1 MDVRRE
7 MVRFDR
13 MRHFSMQ
20 ITKIKYLKSHMH
32 GSFEISYVLTGN
44 GQCTVGGETIKL
56 EPGEMVLIN
65 PYEVHSFVSCG
76 DEPLVLLTAQVHRLF
91 LRRYVERI
99 PKLRFRGSS
108 IGELPED
115 QYRELVYLL
124 TKSAVIYFTESESWQ
139 FDTLACGILLMGRLV
154 SYLDWELE
162 EISSNAETELLN
174 NRAQRLMEYIDE
186 HFRQKIKLSYLAEME
201 DISTTH
207 LSHFFRKTF
216 GMTFQTYLSTQRMEK
231 ALVLL
236 RDPSVPLQEIY
247 MRCGFSD
254 HRYLEATCK
263 RMFGCTVAQYRA
275 RCEQQ
280 ELPDT
285 PGAELQLYSEY
296 RWEESLSALEQY
308 LGPDKFRE
316 MT

>member
-1 MDVRRE
+1 
-7 MVRFDR
+7 
-13 MRHFSMQ
+13 
-20 ITKIKYLKSHMH
+20 MH
-32 GSFEISYVLTGN
+32 GSFEISYVLKGC
-44 GQCTVGGETIKL
+44 GQCIVGEETVKL
-56 EPGEMVLIN
+56 EPGELVLIN
-65 PYEVHSFVSCG
+65 PYEVHSFVSHG
-76 DEPLVLLTAQVHRLF
+76 NEPLVLLTAQVHRLF

-124 TKSAVIYFTESESWQ
+124 TKSAVIYFTESESQQ

-154 SYLDWELE
+154 SYLDWTLE
-162 EISSNAETELLN
+162 EMSGNAETELQN
-174 NRAQRLMEYIDE
+174 SRAQRLVDYIDE
-186 HFRQKIKLSYLAEME
+186 NFRQKIKLSHLAEME

-236 RDPSVPLQEIY
+236 RDPSVPLSEIY

-254 HRYLEATCK
+254 HRYLEAACQ
-263 RMFGCTVAQYRA
+263 RIFGCTAA
-275 RCEQQ
+275 
-280 ELPDT
+280 
-285 PGAELQLYSEY
+285 EY
-296 RWEESLSALEQY
+296 RQWCQQQSLPAMLGEELELCSAYSWEESLTALEQY
-308 LGPDKFRE
+308 LGPEKVRE
-316 MT
+316 LM